1 MFNFKIIIILTN
13 YSRYQFLPNCLRYY
27 ISKNIFLISIK
38 NKFLF
43 KILKKIFKKKIIF
56 ISCDKLLNENNFYD
70 YNLWFNSEL
79 ELYLDNKPINNKDLF
94 VYKNPFFE
102 NEHIPVFP
110 TRIVTHEVKKKSIVY
125 FSEANIET
133 SEEAR
138 QFWHKNK
145 DYFLN
150 NFHKIN
156 YIEFSNIQLPDYH
169 QKNLPEYLKKLSF
182 IKELKR
188 FFRFEI
194 VNLIHENYNK
204 DFILVGTSWQ
214 KYGIRS
220 LKSNYSIK
228 KKKEL
233 IKNNVCID
241 LGSQVGTMEMDFR
254 TVDIIENGGILLQAK
269 QKNSQELLE
278 KYDYLNKF
286 ICNSKI
292 ELLDKLNFLIK
303 SKECFT
309 NQFKI
314 ISSYHKKKFEEKILN
329 LKN

>member
-1 MFNFKIIIILTN
+1 MFNFRTVIILTN

-38 NKFLF
+38 SKFIF

-56 ISCDKLLNENNFYD
+56 ISCDKLLNESNLYD

-79 ELYLDNKPINNKDLF
+79 ELYLDNKIINNKDLF
-94 VYKNPFFE
+94 CYKNPFFE
-102 NEHIPVFP
+102 NEELPVFP
-110 TRIVTHEVKKKSIVY
+110 TRIVSHEIKEKSIVY
-125 FSEANIET
+125 FSEVNIDT
-133 SEEAR
+133 SEEAK
-138 QFWHKNK
+138 QLWQKNK

-150 NFHKIN
+150 NFNKIN
-156 YIEFSNIQLPDYH
+156 YIDFSNIKLPDYH
-169 QKNLPEYLKKLSF
+169 QKNLPEYLKKLCF

-194 VNLIHENYNK
+194 VNLINENYKK

-220 LKSNYSIK
+220 LKTNYSIK
-228 KKKEL
+228 KKREL
-233 IKNNVCID
+233 MKNNVCID
-241 LGSQVGTMEMDFR
+241 LGSQVGATEMDFR
-254 TVDIIENGGILLQAK
+254 SVGIIENGGILLQVK

-278 KYDYLNKF
+278 KYDFMNKF

-292 ELLDKLNFLIK
+292 ELLDKLNSLIK

-309 NQFKI
+309 DQFKI
-314 ISSYHKKKFEEKILN
+314 ISSYHQKKFEEKIFN